1 MKQAEAKLE
10 EMVATELTYLED
22 LQSIVEG
29 YWGYMVQSKIAQEDD
44 EILSMPDDLKEGKD
58 EIAVGWPNINR
69 LYSFHK
75 T

>member
-69 LYSFHK
+69 LYSCHK